1 MDINKVILMGRV
13 TQTPVPIRISG
24 PRLVGARTG
33 FAVVSTYTAT
43 DGSVKEETTFLD
55 LEIWGDE
62 PLVSGFLTITPGT
75 TLYVEGRLRRL
86 CWQDAKGERS
96 KLVVVVEHYRK

>member
-1 MDINKVILMGRV
+1 MDINKVILVGRV
-13 TQTPVPIRISG
+13 TQSPVPIKVSG

-33 FAVVSTYTAT
+33 FAVTSSYTAT
-43 DGSVKEETTFLD
+43 DGSEREETTFID

-62 PLVSGFLTITPGT
+62 SLVSGFLGLTPGT

-86 CWQDAKGERS
+86 TWQDARGERS
-96 KLVVVVEHYRK
+96 KIVVVV

>member
-1 MDINKVILMGRV
+1 MDINKVLLLGRV
-13 TQTPVPIRISG
+13 TQSPVPIRISG

-33 FAVVSTYTAT
+33 FAVSSSYTAT

-62 PLVSGFLTITPGT
+62 AQISGFLGLTPGT
-75 TLYVEGRLRRL
+75 TLYVEGRLRRIS
-86 CWQDAKGERS
+86 WQDARGERS
-96 KLVVVVEHYRK
+96 KIVVVVEHYRK